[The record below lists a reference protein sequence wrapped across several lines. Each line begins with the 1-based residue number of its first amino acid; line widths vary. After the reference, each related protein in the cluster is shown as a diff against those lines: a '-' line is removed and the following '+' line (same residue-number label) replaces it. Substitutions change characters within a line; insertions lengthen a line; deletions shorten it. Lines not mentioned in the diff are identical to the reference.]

1 MKWTTFIIILLAV
14 ACVALATLR
23 IVHKCPV
30 PVTQTV
36 TVQPAPP
43 DTVYIK
49 KFIKC
54 KPDTVY
60 ESGEIIIESDTLT
73 EYTSEKT
80 FTQPIQYGV
89 VNSLVRVQST
99 FNADWDNVL
108 MSDSVSVSLNM
119 EQIKNEICDKKVN
132 HFWRDSSIGAAVA
145 SAVIVTVLIIK

>member
-1 MKWTTFIIILLAV
+1 VKWTTFIIVILAV

-30 PVTQTV
+30 PVVQTA

-43 DTVYIK
+43 DTVYIHH
-49 KFIKC
+49 FLPS

-60 ESGEIIIESDTLT
+60 EAGEIVIHEDTLMD
-73 EYTSEKT
+73 YVSEKV
-80 FTQPIQYGV
+80 FVQPIKYGV
-89 VNSLVRVQST
+89 VNSLVRVQAKAP
-99 FNADWDNVL
+99 ADL

-119 EQIKNEICDKKVN
+119 EQIKAEVCEKKVN

-145 SAVIVTVLIIK
+145 SAVILAVLTIK